1 MIKLQFPPLL
11 NVEYTLPHRVALGIK
26 LDIICKALSTES
38 ITEKAINKYWFLY
51 LIFMSTH
58 QRGLTGLQ
66 MKWGLHRRS
75 LVKTW
80 LCTPCGLCLFF
91 CQMEGVEVLFTADWT
106 GQWCLK
112 AVFPVLPGGLLQLMC
127 LLISADRKTEIL
139 PHRFAYL
146 HWKCKLG
153 KGHRIIYTYGPHTA
167 FSFNS
172 WCFPVPHRSSHYAMV
187 FAGIL
192 VVSQKSPASFLNLYL
207 AISWSFSDRD
217 ELGFSF
223 LNIKFEEC
231 IWTPEP
237 SFLYWLDIRLN
248 DASSIA
254 EGSVRAVLE
263 CSG

>member
-1 MIKLQFPPLL
+1 MRSTQKVSCQD
-11 NVEYTLPHRVALGIK
+11 VAMYTLWTLSVFLPDGRGWGAVHCR
-26 LDIICKALSTES
+26 LD
-38 ITEKAINKYWFLY
+38 
-51 LIFMSTH
+51 
-58 QRGLTGLQ
+58 R
-66 MKWGLHRRS
+66 
-75 LVKTW
+75 
-80 LCTPCGLCLFF
+80 
-91 CQMEGVEVLFTADWT
+91 
-106 GQWCLK
+106 
-112 AVFPVLPGGLLQLMC
+112 PVMFGSCVSGASGELLQLMC

-167 FSFNS
+167 FSFHS

-192 VVSQKSPASFLNLYL
+192 VVSQKSPASFLNLHL

-231 IWTPEP
+231 IWTPAP
-237 SFLYWLDIRLN
+237 SCLYWLDIRLN